1 MTMLQPPSTAT
12 KNVAGDLSSAD
23 YQYLCDLLKTRSGL
37 ALSTDKGYL
46 IESRL
51 LPVARENSLKNI
63 SELVSALRANRS
75 GLATQVINAMAT
87 HETFFFRDGKP
98 FELFKDFML
107 PSIAETNKAV
117 KHMRIWC
124 AACSSGQEP
133 YTLSMILKEKREFA
147 GWSIDIVG
155 TDISSAIVE
164 RAKSGM
170 FTQFEVQRG
179 LPIQLLVKYFKEV
192 ESDWQIDPE
201 IRKSVKFQILNL
213 LDDFRG
219 IGKFDVVM
227 CRNVLIYFDPPT
239 KAKVLE
245 NISKQMNPHAFLVLG
260 GSETV
265 LGLSH
270 LFELVEG
277 KRGIYKLANPS

>member
-1 MTMLQPPSTAT
+1 MSGFQSSSTGTQNIAS
-12 KNVAGDLSSAD
+12 DLSSAD
-23 YQYLCDLLKTRSGL
+23 YQYLCDLLKQKSGL
-37 ALSTDKGYL
+37 SLSQEKGYL
-46 IESRL
+46 IENRL
-51 LPVARENSLKNI
+51 LPVARENSLKNV
-63 SELVSALRANRS
+63 SELVVALRSGRA
-75 GLATQVINAMAT
+75 GLAVQVVNAMAT

-98 FELFKDFML
+98 FENFKDCIL
-107 PSIAETNKAV
+107 PSLLESNRMTHKIN
-117 KHMRIWC
+117 IWC

-133 YTLSMILKEKREFA
+133 YTLAMMLKDAKDFSNWNVNIL
-147 GWSIDIVG
+147 G
-155 TDISSAIVE
+155 TDISAPIIE
-164 RAKSGM
+164 RAKSGS

-179 LPIQLLVKYFKEV
+179 LPVQLLIKHFRQV
-192 ESDWQIDPE
+192 ESDWQLDPE

-219 IGKFDVVM
+219 LGKFDVVF

-239 KAKVLE
+239 KTRVLE
-245 NISKQMNPHAFLVLG
+245 NIAKSLNPSGFLILG

-277 KRGIYKLANPS
+277 KRGVYKLTSAS